1 MSPFRYG
8 CVIMVS
14 ILIAYTYGCQ
24 TQTSYSG
31 VKTRLNLVSGKKWP
45 WNKFSMPKRFV
56 SYLAVFHNHL
66 TSHNC
71 HDRPAPQLPT
81 IVYGIIR
88 VRLQQVRSNSLFKIQ
103 VNYRQVCIRA
113 WLDRPF
119 LWVNAKY
126 PCGVVAC
133 DFGDPL
139 YADSI
144 LIHASAQENRQ
155 HCSNA
160 RKAGKS

>member
-1 MSPFRYG
+1 MARFGMSKRTLSRFFLLSHDLTDYAVCKCNSCPSYIILGRDASAG
-8 CVIMVS
+8 WHIVLTRCRLSDMVVIMAS

-66 TSHNC
+66 TSHNG

-81 IVYGIIR
+81 IVNGIIR

-103 VNYRQVCIRA
+103 VNYRQVCI
-113 WLDRPF
+113 
-119 LWVNAKY
+119 
-126 PCGVVAC
+126 
-133 DFGDPL
+133 
-139 YADSI
+139 
-144 LIHASAQENRQ
+144 
-155 HCSNA
+155 
-160 RKAGKS
+160 